1 MQGIADG
8 KTYVE
13 IDDRGAAQAH
23 VDARESGASKAKI
36 AYLQT
41 AADQLK
47 AQRDSLFRGETLRG
61 STALEPRRST
71 IGRIAASPPGL
82 PSPAPPSWPPWSP
95 PGWCTCAT
103 LGLTASCVRHR
114 QTKPQQR

>member
-13 IDDRGAAQAH
+13 IDDRGAAQAD

-61 STALEPRRST
+61 STALEPRLST
-71 IGRIAASPPGL
+71 IGRIPASPPGRL
-82 PSPAPPSWPPWSP
+82 RRRRRHGRPGYRRAGAPAP
-95 PGWCTCAT
+95 
-103 LGLTASCVRHR
+103 H
-114 QTKPQQR
+114 

>member
-13 IDDRGAAQAH
+13 IDDRGAAQAD

-36 AYLQT
+36 AYLQA

-61 STALEPRRST
+61 LLLSSYACRPSDASRYRRL
-71 IGRIAASPPGL
+71 GRLRRRRRHGRPGYRRAGAS
-82 PSPAPPSWPPWSP
+82 AP
-95 PGWCTCAT
+95 
-103 LGLTASCVRHR
+103 H
-114 QTKPQQR
+114 